1 MNLGAEPKKV
11 AALGAL
17 MLLGAYSFYTNV
29 LSDPA
34 VPEQARKS
42 TSAPAAATPGAPVTP
57 AARETARRTEERKML
72 SGRQSV
78 GDFKPVVRSGNEKER
93 PDPMKVDPTLRMDLV
108 ARLQNV
114 TLSGGQRS
122 LFEIS
127 NLPDPVPSA
136 AAPAGT
142 DIKIP
147 VGKKLLYDRLAR
159 AMGPDPKPVPQ
170 PPPPKPPPPPIPLK
184 FYGYSSPKTGAKRAF
199 FLEGEEI
206 HVIQEGDTIKKKY
219 RIVKIG
225 LKSVVV
231 EDIEHKHEQTMPL
244 EDPPNNG

>member
-1 MNLGAEPKKV
+1 MKLGAEPKKI

-17 MLLGAYSFYTNV
+17 MLLAAYSFYTNV
-29 LSDPA
+29 LSGPDAPEGARQSSRPA
-34 VPEQARKS
+34 VVP
-42 TSAPAAATPGAPVTP
+42 APAAPVTP
-57 AARETARRTEERKML
+57 AARETVRRTEERKML
-72 SGRQSV
+72 TGRQSV
-78 GDFKPVVRSGNEKER
+78 GDFRPSVRAANEKDR

-108 ARLQNV
+108 TRLQNV

-127 NLPDPVPSA
+127 NLPDPVPSTTGQ
-136 AAPAGT
+136 P

-147 VGKKLLYDRLAR
+147 VGKKLLHERLAR
-159 AMGPDPKPVPQ
+159 AMGPDPKPVP
-170 PPPPKPPPPPIPLK
+170 PAPTPKPPPPPIPLK

-206 HVIQEGDTIKKKY
+206 HVIQEGDLVKKRY

-231 EDIEHKHEQTMPL
+231 EDVEHKHEQTMPL
-244 EDPPNNG
+244 EEPPNNG